1 MIKLYHNYKLAG
13 LELELGL
20 MEEKIVKSD
29 EDEGEDEIMTIV
41 KEWTIY
47 LEEKV

>member
-1 MIKLYHNYKLAG
+1 MIKLYHNYKLG
-13 LELELGL
+13 RLELELGL

>member
-1 MIKLYHNYKLAG
+1 MG
-13 LELELGL
+13 RLELELGL

-29 EDEGEDEIMTIV
+29 EEEEEEEDEIMTIV

-47 LEEKV
+47 LKEKV